1 VRRMDLNIFNV
12 LDELEDMVQSS
23 KKVLGKVLVDE
34 EALLEYID
42 KLRTLLPEEVH
53 QAKWL
58 NKERE
63 RMLQEAQQQA
73 ERILS
78 DAQAEVKRL
87 ADESEVAK
95 QARESAE
102 EIIAQAKSLAKEIK
116 VGATEYADEIL
127 CKLEK
132 NISQSLSVIGQA
144 REELSKMKYANSSD
158 K

>member
-1 VRRMDLNIFNV
+1 MDLNIFNV

-23 KKVLGKVLVDE
+23 KKVLGKVLLDE
-34 EALLEYID
+34 EALLDYVD

-58 NKERE
+58 NKERD
-63 RMLQEAQQQA
+63 RMLQEAHQEA

-95 QARESAE
+95 LARENAE

-116 VGATEYADEIL
+116 DGATEYADEIL

-144 REELSKMKYANSSD
+144 REELSKMK
-158 K
+158 